1 MITKNELMEQ
11 LLNNPFK
18 KMLFATYN
26 LIEDE
31 GFVIEVSNQDK
42 KSYDMD
48 DFEYCQFAL
57 DVDDKKAIK
66 AKKVDILN
74 VFNDF
79 KYEVE
84 KILQPKFAYCRI
96 YVMKDIGVVIAVK
109 VKNFDIKK
117 LLSN

>member
-11 LLNNPFK
+11 LLSKPFK
-18 KMLFATYN
+18 KMLFTPYN
-26 LIEDE
+26 LIDDE
-31 GFVIEVSNQDK
+31 GFVIEASNNDK

-48 DFEYCQFAL
+48 DFEYLQFAL
-57 DVDDKKAIK
+57 DADDKKAIK
-66 AKKVDILN
+66 TKKVDILN

-84 KILQPKFAYCRI
+84 KVLQPKFAYCRI

-109 VKNFDIKK
+109 LKSFDIKN
-117 LLSN
+117 LLAY

>member
-18 KMLFATYN
+18 KMLFTTYN

-31 GFVIEVSNQDK
+31 GFVIEASNQDK

-48 DFEYCQFAL
+48 DFEYCQFTL

-66 AKKVDILN
+66 AKKADILN

-84 KILQPKFAYCRI
+84 KVLQPKFAYCRI